1 MFFVLFCSSFLFHC
15 MMAPPTPL
23 DMGTPMLAH
32 VALLVLS
39 LQLLVQLIG
48 HPYTAHQQ
56 LLQTLD
62 VASICVCWFTMWSGF
77 FFLGVKQDWDRNLLL
92 LLTMVVLFVN
102 IIHMVVL
109 LGSMIMEI
117 CKENKESKLI
127 NSILVRTSSM
137 VPARIK
143 KYREQKRLSALVE
156 AANEKKNGFNYENPV
171 LEKMSLALANGEDVG
186 VEMTALTAT
195 TNAVLGTGETKN
207 GKSGGG
213 GGGGGG
219 GKNMNAKAQAALM
232 KKEKRKKKMK
242 KVRRR
247 LSLKQKVLHQ
257 RENALEKE
265 SEGEG
270 ETKNVVENTRVEITI
285 ENDEDDDDQMKSEGE
300 LEILTDERTG
310 KRYSYHHRTGE
321 TAWLDV
327 PVEEEVKEAEG
338 EETEKVMG
346 EEEERE
352 EEQESWAEYSDG
364 EGRAYLVSSLTGE
377 SKWKDEM

>member
-1 MFFVLFCSSFLFHC
+1 
-15 MMAPPTPL
+15 
-23 DMGTPMLAH
+23 MLAH

-109 LGSMIMEI
+109 LGSMTMEI

-127 NSILVRTSSM
+127 SSILVRTSSM
-137 VPARIK
+137 VPTRIK
-143 KYREQKRLSALVE
+143 KYREQKRLSALVA
-156 AANEKKNGFNYENPV
+156 AANAKENGFECENPV
-171 LEKMSLALANGEDVG
+171 LEKLSLALANGEDVG

-213 GGGGGG
+213 GGGAGG
-219 GKNMNAKAQAALM
+219 GKMKAKTQAALM
-232 KKEKRKKKMK
+232 KKESRKRKMK

-247 LSLKQKVLHQ
+247 LSLNQKVLHQ
-257 RENALEKE
+257 RENALKTEKE
-265 SEGEG
+265 SEGER
-270 ETKNVVENTRVEITI
+270 KNVEENDKVEITI
-285 ENDEDDDDQMKSEGE
+285 ENDGDGDKNVDEV
-300 LEILTDERTG
+300 EILTDERTG
-310 KRYSYHHRTGE
+310 KRYSYRHRTGE
-321 TAWLDV
+321 TAWLDM
-327 PVEEEVKEAEG
+327 EEEEDERGEVKE
-338 EETEKVMG
+338 TEKDVT
-346 EEEERE
+346 EEEE
-352 EEQESWAEYSDG
+352 ESWAEYSDG

-377 SKWKDEM
+377 SKWSDGM

>member
-127 NSILVRTSSM
+127 SSILVRTSSM

-213 GGGGGG
+213 GGGGG
-219 GKNMNAKAQAALM
+219 KNMNAKAQAALM

-247 LSLKQKVLHQ
+247 LSLNQKVLHQ

-265 SEGEG
+265 REGEG

-346 EEEERE
+346 EEEEQE

-377 SKWKDEM
+377 SKWKDEL

>member
-1 MFFVLFCSSFLFHC
+1 
-15 MMAPPTPL
+15 MAPPTPL

-186 VEMTALTAT
+186 VEMTAVTAT

-207 GKSGGG
+207 GKRGG

-219 GKNMNAKAQAALM
+219 GKNMNAKQAALM
-232 KKEKRKKKMK
+232 KKESRKRKMK

-247 LSLKQKVLHQ
+247 LSLNQKVLHQ
-257 RENALEKE
+257 RENALKTEKE
-265 SEGEG
+265 SEGER
-270 ETKNVVENTRVEITI
+270 KNVEENDKVEITI
-285 ENDEDDDDQMKSEGE
+285 ENDGDGDENVDEV
-300 LEILTDERTG
+300 EILTDERTG
-310 KRYSYHHRTGE
+310 KRYSYRHRTGE
-321 TAWLDV
+321 TAWLDMEEE
-327 PVEEEVKEAEG
+327 VEQEGEVKEAEG
-338 EETEKVMG
+338 EVK
-346 EEEERE
+346 EEEE
-352 EEQESWAEYSDG
+352 ESWAEYSDG

-377 SKWKDEM
+377 SKWSDGM

>member
-1 MFFVLFCSSFLFHC
+1 
-15 MMAPPTPL
+15 
-23 DMGTPMLAH
+23 MLAH

-39 LQLLVQLIG
+39 LQLLIQMIG

-127 NSILVRTSSM
+127 NNLLVRTSSM

-143 KYREQKRLSALVE
+143 KYREQKRLAALVDE
-156 AANEKKNGFNYENPV
+156 KKNEQKNGFNFENPV
-171 LEKMSLALANGEDVG
+171 LEKMSLALANGEDGG
-186 VEMTALTAT
+186 VEMTALAAT
-195 TNAVLGTGETKN
+195 MNAVLGTGETKN

-213 GGGGGG
+213 GGGG
-219 GKNMNAKAQAALM
+219 KNMNAKTQAALV

-247 LSLKQKVLHQ
+247 LSLKQKVRHQ
-257 RENALEKE
+257 RENALNKE
-265 SEGEG
+265 QEGEG
-270 ETKNVVENTRVEITI
+270 ERKNVAE
-285 ENDEDDDDQMKSEGE
+285 
-300 LEILTDERTG
+300 
-310 KRYSYHHRTGE
+310 H
-321 TAWLDV
+321 TA
-327 PVEEEVKEAEG
+327 VKMNQ
-338 EETEKVMG
+338 T
-346 EEEERE
+346 
-352 EEQESWAEYSDG
+352 
-364 EGRAYLVSSLTGE
+364 
-377 SKWKDEM
+377 

>member
-1 MFFVLFCSSFLFHC
+1 MFFCSSLFFFSLSLHE
-15 MMAPPTPL
+15 MAPPTPL

-127 NSILVRTSSM
+127 SSILVRTSSM

-186 VEMTALTAT
+186 VEMTAVTAT

-207 GKSGGG
+207 GKSGG

-265 SEGEG
+265 PEGEG

-300 LEILTDERTG
+300 VEILTDERTG

-346 EEEERE
+346 AEEEQE